1 MTANG
6 PASTA
11 AAATSSND
19 YVIDVP
25 QYQDGAAIARIFFEI
40 YGPNYVHPEVF
51 SPDRYWQAVESG
63 ELIPVV
69 ARDQHSDIVGH
80 VALERGQGMRVAE
93 RGEAVVLSAHR
104 GHRLLERMTERLTEQ
119 AIQHELDGIYA
130 DPVTVHTFSQRNDE
144 RAGMPV
150 CAVLLGLTPEN
161 VHPKDAPFPTAGQR
175 QSCLRT
181 FRFLRP
187 PAPRVIHAP
196 APYRDVLLKL
206 YASLGV
212 TPTLAAPAAPA
223 ASESQTSINVDG
235 HGYGDISFNRI
246 GPNAATEFAQALRD
260 VRAQGASAVQLSA
273 PMMDPGLPMLTKSAR
288 AAGFFFC
295 GLGPAFMDGA
305 DSFLMQLLTER
316 LDTAKLQLFT
326 EAARELVAF
335 IDADRAERNLS

>member
-6 PASTA
+6 STSE
-11 AAATSSND
+11 AATTPSSRD

-51 SPDRYWQAVESG
+51 SPDRYWQTVESG

-69 ARDQHSDIVGH
+69 ARDQHGEVVGH
-80 VALERGQGMRVAE
+80 VALERARGMRVAE

-104 GHRLLERMTERLTEQ
+104 GHHLLERMTERLTEQ
-119 AIQHELDGIYA
+119 AIKHELDGIYA

-187 PAPRVIHAP
+187 PAPREIHAP
-196 APYRDVLLKL
+196 TPYKDVLLKI
-206 YASLGV
+206 YASLGIE
-212 TPTLAAPAAPA
+212 PMLADRAVPA
-223 ASESQTSINVDG
+223 ASESQINVTVDG

-246 GPNAATEFAQALRD
+246 GPNAVTEFVQTLRD
-260 VRAQGASAVQLSA
+260 VRAQGASTVQLSA
-273 PMMDPGLPMLTKSAR
+273 SMTDPRLPMLTESAR

-305 DSFLMQLLTER
+305 DSFLMQFLSEP

-326 EAARELVAF
+326 DAARELVAF
-335 IDADRAERNLS
+335 IDADRAELNLG